1 MKKDRIG
8 PMKKLLVVC
17 FLIFF
22 SAIIP
27 QNADA
32 AITDDGTLLDGT
44 TQSFFSLTDSFAE
57 VAAVT
62 SQVYN
67 NYQSGPYVDK
77 FVYTYQIT
85 NTSTAGI
92 SFFSVS
98 ILGADEPESPGWE
111 TIGDS
116 IDPSYWV
123 FAGSPPSVEGL
134 ALFNNNIIAGGESSS
149 LLYFVSDNPP
159 GLGEGTLHGMDI
171 NSDSVNATGD
181 LIVPVPEPVT
191 IILLGSGWLIAVT
204 RRKCSH

>member
-1 MKKDRIG
+1 MKKDRSR
-8 PMKKLLVVC
+8 PMKRLLFAC
-17 FLIFF
+17 FLILLA
-22 SAIIP
+22 SIIP
-27 QNADA
+27 QHANA
-32 AITDDGTLLDGT
+32 AITDSGTPFYNDPQIST
-44 TQSFFSLTDSFAE
+44 FFSLTEPFLE
-57 VAAVT
+57 VAQVA
-62 SQVYN
+62 SQVY
-67 NYQSGPYVDK
+67 YDHQLGP

-98 ILGADEPESPGWE
+98 ILGADEPESPGFDPI
-111 TIGDS
+111 TGC

-181 LIVPVPEPVT
+181 LIVPVPEPAAL
-191 IILLGSGWLIAVT
+191 ILLGSGWLIAIR
-204 RRKCSH
+204 RRKRSH